1 MDPASQQQPPRVLS
15 QIPPGTKGLK
25 QAELTLLP
33 RLKSDRGVTS
43 QVMADILCIGT
54 DEISMQGKQSVLEKA
69 GHTVS
74 IAKDVR
80 QVLAACSGIQFDVI
94 LIGQALP
101 GKEKLRVREL
111 LSNHCGGAKI
121 VEQHAAG
128 PELPAAD
135 AHIPAGQSNEDLIAT
150 IERLVPQRPS
160 A

>member
-1 MDPASQQQPPRVLS
+1 M
-15 QIPPGTKGLK
+15 T
-25 QAELTLLP
+25 
-33 RLKSDRGVTS
+33 
-43 QVMADILCIGT
+43 DILCIGT

-101 GKEKLRVREL
+101 GKEKLRVREF
-111 LSNHCGGAKI
+111 LSNHFGGAKI
-121 VEQHAAG
+121 VEQHTDG
-128 PELPAAD
+128 LELPAAE
-135 AHIPAGQSNEDLIAT
+135 AHIPAGQSNEDLIAP
-150 IERLVPQRPS
+150 IEPFVPQSPP

>member
-15 QIPPGTKGLK
+15 QSPPGTKGLK

-80 QVLAACSGIQFDVI
+80 QVLAACSGSQFDVI

-101 GKEKLRVREL
+101 GKEQVRARGL
-111 LSNHCGGAKI
+111 LCKQRGG
-121 VEQHAAG
+121 
-128 PELPAAD
+128 
-135 AHIPAGQSNEDLIAT
+135 GQIA
-150 IERLVPQRPS
+150 
-160 A
+160 